1 MTAAAAP
8 QVGGTRR
15 LDFACVRGPAA
26 TPESHGARVYLDG
39 REVSDRCFRANAV
52 AGSVDLYVKPYVIDF
67 DRQEPASYRLY
78 GDVVIEVSDG

>member
-15 LDFACVRGPAA
+15 LDFACVRGPDA
-26 TPESHGARVYLDG
+26 TPESYRARVYLDG
-39 REVSDRCFRANAV
+39 REVSDHCFRANAV
-52 AGSVDLYVKPYVIDF
+52 AGSVDLYVKPFTVDLDGQIV
-67 DRQEPASYRLY
+67 SYRLY